1 LLSRKSTW
9 SDDDVGRFTRL
20 VRQDHIYE
28 QAEVRAKEAAA
39 KAEDDVDK
47 EFSALMRAI
56 LNRYHEEQVWSD
68 KIRSASTYGSLAVL
82 GLNVLVFVMAT
93 IFIEPWKRRRLAA
106 TFEKKVDDMDAK
118 NSLIIGDGMAAIHDK
133 LDKQERALVQY
144 AVSLAALA
152 MPPPQAMSSSEG
164 PEVLPNDSAS
174 PSLLSSPE
182 SQPSSSPKPEPLPLS
197 PEPLPQPPVFED
209 SLTWRDQI
217 LSSWN
222 EWRLLTNKQA
232 TTEHV
237 LIAASTAAFVGGT
250 AVGWVLRELRR

>member
-133 LDKQERALVQY
+133 LDKQEQALWQLWPCPHPKRCRLVKAQKCFRTTLPPRRCSRRRSHSRRRRPNPTPFPCRPSH
-144 AVSLAALA
+144 SL
-152 MPPPQAMSSSEG
+152 S
-164 PEVLPNDSAS
+164 LPY
-174 PSLLSSPE
+174 
-182 SQPSSSPKPEPLPLS
+182 
-197 PEPLPQPPVFED
+197 F
-209 SLTWRDQI
+209 TI
-217 LSSWN
+217 
-222 EWRLLTNKQA
+222 
-232 TTEHV
+232 H
-237 LIAASTAAFVGGT
+237 
-250 AVGWVLRELRR
+250 